1 MKRAIACLLCLLLA
15 LTPLAWAAE
24 GTAAGGESWSL
35 GDGAYV
41 THRLYY
47 PQAEQMTW
55 AEQQNLMV
63 RIEQDCDLYFRGGK
77 APCAFV
83 DLRLY
88 TPAPAEAKRAFAAA
102 LTRELCERFELEPD
116 FVYMNMLELD
126 HWVSGGGISFAP
138 GEGGAR

>member
-1 MKRAIACLLCLLLA
+1 MPYLHIAIGRPVS
-15 LTPLAWAAE
+15 PLARKA
-24 GTAAGGESWSL
+24 
-35 GDGAYV
+35 
-41 THRLYY
+41 LYERCAQLIETI
-47 PQAEQMTW
+47 PGKN
-55 AEQQNLMV
+55 QQNLMV
-63 RIEQDCDLYFRGGK
+63 RIEQDCGLYFRGGR

>member
-1 MKRAIACLLCLLLA
+1 
-15 LTPLAWAAE
+15 
-24 GTAAGGESWSL
+24 
-35 GDGAYV
+35 
-41 THRLYY
+41 
-47 PQAEQMTW
+47 
-55 AEQQNLMV
+55 MV

-138 GEGGAR
+138 GQAANTRSRVSSAGEKPLELSRTRQAMRPCAPTPRCAGS

>member
-1 MKRAIACLLCLLLA
+1 
-15 LTPLAWAAE
+15 
-24 GTAAGGESWSL
+24 
-35 GDGAYV
+35 
-41 THRLYY
+41 
-47 PQAEQMTW
+47 
-55 AEQQNLMV
+55 MV